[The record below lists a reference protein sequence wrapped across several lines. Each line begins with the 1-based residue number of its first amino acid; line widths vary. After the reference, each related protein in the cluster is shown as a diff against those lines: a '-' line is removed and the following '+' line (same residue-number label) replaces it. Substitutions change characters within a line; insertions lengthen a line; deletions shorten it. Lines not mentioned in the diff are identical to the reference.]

1 MLGLCERACAR
12 GNEASQNGSCYD
24 ICPQHARFAA
34 KPQWDP
40 EYMGSTM
47 MAPVAWITHA
57 TWIAAAMLSGGF
69 WIQLARWGE
78 REPGSGCARKAL
90 AHSQP

>member
-1 MLGLCERACAR
+1 MVGPCEHACVKR
-12 GNEASQNGSCYD
+12 DRASQSGPRYD
-24 ICPQHARFAA
+24 ICPPHARFAA

-57 TWIAAAMLSGGF
+57 TWIAAAMLSGVF
-69 WIQLARWGE
+69 SIQLARWGK
-78 REPGSGCARKAL
+78 RWAPHNPDPCAAT
-90 AHSQP
+90 Q